1 MVQSDPRPLKPEQRR
16 CCRGFTLIEVLVA
29 LTIAAIALAAVSR
42 SIIQAIDISTAL
54 RDRQLALWVAQ
65 NQLARIR
72 ITRNWPKAD
81 TTDGSATQMGRDW
94 TWKQKVIAMPE
105 PNFRRIE
112 IEVFKKD
119 ETHRHARLVGFARIS
134 TRALP

>member
-1 MVQSDPRPLKPEQRR
+1 MVRLNRRPLKPNPL
-16 CCRGFTLIEVLVA
+16 CRYEGFTLIEVLVA

-42 SIIQAIDISTAL
+42 TVIQAIDTTVAL

-72 ITRNWPKAD
+72 IAQEWPKAD
-81 TTDGSATQMGRDW
+81 TTDGSATQMGREW
-94 TWKQKVIAMPE
+94 TWKQKVIATPE

-112 IEVFKKD
+112 IEVFNKNDK
-119 ETHRHARLVGFARIS
+119 HRHARLVGFARNPA
-134 TRALP
+134 RAK

>member
-1 MVQSDPRPLKPEQRR
+1 MVRLNRHPLKLNQK
-16 CCRGFTLIEVLVA
+16 GFTLIEVLVA

-42 SIIQAIDISTAL
+42 TVIQAIDTTIAL

-65 NQLARIR
+65 NQLAKIR
-72 ITRNWPKAD
+72 ITREWPKAD
-81 TTDGSATQMGRDW
+81 TTEGSATQMGREW
-94 TWKQKVIAMPE
+94 TWKQKVITTPE

-119 ETHRHARLVGFARIS
+119 DTHRHARLVGFAR
-134 TRALP
+134 TPVRAN

>member
-1 MVQSDPRPLKPEQRR
+1 MVRLNRRQLKPDRLR
-16 CCRGFTLIEVLVA
+16 CHRGFTLIEVLVA

-42 SIIQAIDISTAL
+42 SIIQAIDITAAL

-72 ITRNWPKAD
+72 ITRSWPKPD
-81 TTDGSATQMGRDW
+81 TTDGSATQMGREW
-94 TWKQKVIAMPE
+94 VWKQKVITTPE

-119 ETHRHARLVGFARIS
+119 ESHRHARLVGFARFPA
-134 TRALP
+134 RAK